1 MYKVEWTEQAKKDL
15 KKIDRLLAE
24 KIAYE
29 VENYLV
35 KNPTELG
42 KPLTGER
49 KGQWR
54 YRFSAYRVIYKIR
67 HSELLILVI
76 EVGHRREIY

>member
-15 KKIDRLLAE
+15 KKIERLLAE

-29 VENYLV
+29 VETHLV

-49 KGQWR
+49 KGQ
-54 YRFSAYRVIYKIR
+54 
-67 HSELLILVI
+67 
-76 EVGHRREIY
+76 

>member
-1 MYKVEWTEQAKKDL
+1 MYKVEWSEQAKKDL

-29 VENYLV
+29 VETYLV

-49 KGQWR
+49 KGQ
-54 YRFSAYRVIYKIR
+54 
-67 HSELLILVI
+67 
-76 EVGHRREIY
+76 